1 MAAFSIIVGS
11 AATLAVF
18 GYLIWRGFHDGDAG
32 DDIVV
37 QAHRIPR
44 PDGSVTV
51 EVVIGNPGPAAA
63 LVALALR
70 PAWRPHWMTAPASAE
85 RRTVLRPSRL
95 SLVHRTV
102 GALGPG
108 ESADFRLTA
117 RRGRRALRLELTV
130 GSTGRLRRHRLDV
143 ASPGAWG
150 GGPDTADM
158 LAGRLAGLA
167 SLDEDSVPPEPVLLA
182 EVDGELWAALSLS
195 THSHVAD
202 PFRPS
207 GELLDLL
214 RHRAQQLCP
223 APSATRR
230 RRVLFGVRTRRQGEA
245 PAAGAVRR

>member
-1 MAAFSIIVGS
+1 MLYSDVSHSFAMAAFLIIVGS
-11 AATLAVF
+11 AATLLVF

-143 ASPGAWG
+143 ASLGAWVG
-150 GGPDTADM
+150 VPDTADM
-158 LAGRLAGLA
+158 LAGRRLRGGL
-167 SLDEDSVPPEPVLLA
+167 VP
-182 EVDGELWAALSLS
+182 
-195 THSHVAD
+195 
-202 PFRPS
+202 
-207 GELLDLL
+207 
-214 RHRAQQLCP
+214 
-223 APSATRR
+223 
-230 RRVLFGVRTRRQGEA
+230 
-245 PAAGAVRR
+245 